1 MSNPKLFLILLVAL
15 LVANNSQA
23 QQTATYQ
30 LTFESEWSGSTHP
43 SAFPSGAHF
52 SGLIGTTHNSSISYW
67 AVGQPASAGV
77 KQMAETGS
85 KAGLISIFN
94 SSDDGGSSDK
104 RINQGGLST
113 SPASITF
120 TFSVSTMHP
129 LLTLVSMIAPS
140 PDWFVGVSGLPLRTQ
155 NGWVNS
161 LSVDLFAFD
170 AGTDSGSSYTAAD
183 QATQPPSTISALIEP
198 PFRVNGVVPRMGR
211 FVLSLLSVTALEEAE
226 VVPASFG
233 ISNAYPNPFSTDVT
247 IEYDLSQGGDLQI
260 DVYDL
265 QGRLVETLFRGEAN
279 RGKHE
284 IRWSPYNVRSGAYI
298 VRLQSNNQSA
308 FRTVNLVK

>member
-1 MSNPKLFLILLVAL
+1 MSNPKLFLILLFAFW
-15 LVANNSQA
+15 AAGNSQA

-67 AVGQPASAGV
+67 AVGQPASAGI

-85 KAGLISIFN
+85 KSGLIQIFN

-104 RINQGGLST
+104 RINQGGLGT

-120 TFSVSTMHP
+120 TFSVSTAHP

-140 PDWFVGVSGLPLRTQ
+140 PDWFVGVSGLPLSTQ
-155 NGWVNS
+155 NGWVSS

-170 AGTDSGSSYTAAD
+170 AGTDSGGSYTAPD
-183 QATQPPSTISALIEP
+183 QATQPPSTISPLIES

-211 FVLSLLSVTALEEAE
+211 FVISLLSVTALEETE
-226 VVPASFG
+226 VVPALFG
-233 ISNAYPNPFSTDVT
+233 ISSAYPNPFSSDVT
-247 IEYDLSQGGDLQI
+247 IEYDLSQGGGLQI
-260 DVYDL
+260 EVFDL
-265 QGRLVETLFRGEAN
+265 RGRLVETLFQGEAN
-279 RGKHE
+279 RGKH
-284 IRWSPYNVRSGAYI
+284 I
-298 VRLQSNNQSA
+298 VRWHPSNAQSGPYFVRLRSNSQCT
-308 FRTVNLVK
+308 FRTINLVK